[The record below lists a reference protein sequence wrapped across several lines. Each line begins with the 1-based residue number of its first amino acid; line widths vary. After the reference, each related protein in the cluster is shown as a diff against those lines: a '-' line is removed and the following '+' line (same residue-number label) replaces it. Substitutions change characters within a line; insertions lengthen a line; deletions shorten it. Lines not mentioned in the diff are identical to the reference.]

1 MRRLASAEKDET
13 KRLEGRRAI
22 VAYLS
27 KDMVQQS
34 IIRVVIHD
42 LVFEE

>member
-13 KRLEGRRAI
+13 KRLEGHRAI

-27 KDMVQQS
+27 EDMVQQS

-42 LVFEE
+42 LVFKG